1 MRQPSGF
8 VIKGKEQQV
17 CKLVKSIYGLKQ
29 SARCWNHRLHAFLQ
43 SLKFKQSRADPCF
56 YTKVVNG
63 KRLYLLVYVDD
74 ILLGCESEEEIEKI
88 YAALSKEFEMA
99 NLGDA
104 NYFLG
109 MEIRKEGGKYGISL
123 ENYIDRVA
131 GRFGLIDAKCA
142 KTPMEDGF
150 VKTREESPPLKS
162 NGQYRSLV
170 GALLYI
176 AVCAR
181 PDIAASVS
189 ILGRC
194 VCAPTE
200 ADWVAAKRVV
210 RYLKGTKD
218 WQLRYGDSEGKLVG
232 YSDADWAGDLKSRK
246 STSGIVFMYAGGAIS
261 WTSRLQDFVTL
272 SSMES
277 EYVALSEA
285 SQEAVWLLHLFE
297 DFGEPTF
304 KPVTLWEDNQSCI
317 KFVSSER
324 TTKRSRHIETRQC
337 FVKEL
342 CEARVLELLYCS
354 TEEMVADIL
363 TKALGQVKLRKFAS
377 MLGLAGGD
385 R

>member
-1 MRQPSGF
+1 M
-8 VIKGKEQQV
+8 
-17 CKLVKSIYGLKQ
+17 
-29 SARCWNHRLHAFLQ
+29 
-43 SLKFKQSRADPCF
+43 
-56 YTKVVNG
+56 
-63 KRLYLLVYVDD
+63 LYV
-74 ILLGCESEEEIEKI
+74 
-88 YAALSKEFEMA
+88 
-99 NLGDA
+99 
-104 NYFLG
+104 
-109 MEIRKEGGKYGISL
+109 
-123 ENYIDRVA
+123 
-131 GRFGLIDAKCA
+131 
-142 KTPMEDGF
+142 
-150 VKTREESPPLKS
+150 
-162 NGQYRSLV
+162 
-170 GALLYI
+170 

-189 ILGRC
+189 ILGRS

-218 WQLRYGDSEGKLVG
+218 WQLRYGDPEGKLVG
-232 YSDADWAGDLKSRK
+232 YADADWAGDLKSRK
-246 STSGIVFMYAGGAIS
+246 STTGTVFMYAGGAIS

-285 SQEAVWLLHLFE
+285 SQEAVWLLKLFE
-297 DFGEPTF
+297 DFGEPSF

-342 CEARVLELLYCS
+342 CDAGVLKLLYCS
-354 TEEMVADIL
+354 TEEMAADLL
-363 TKALGQVKLRKFAS
+363 TKALGQIKLRKFAG
-377 MLGLAGGD
+377 MVGLTGGD